1 MYISCRSPMYST
13 QRMCCIVLRGRRYQT
28 KADRTMLL
36 PVALQSGKGG
46 YKVTKNFSPD
56 NDLVSQHLPSA
67 KDPEQRVC
75 FYRTQGCIILLDILS
90 IALCRK
96 RGILKGISFHSC
108 VYKAFVCCCNIN
120 SKVVSCLVLF
130 FPTLIT

>member
-96 RGILKGISFHSC
+96 RGILKGLTSTVVYIKLLYVAVTLTQKLSLVWSYSFQH
-108 VYKAFVCCCNIN
+108 
-120 SKVVSCLVLF
+120 
-130 FPTLIT
+130 

>member
-67 KDPEQRVC
+67 KDPEQRAC

-96 RGILKGISFHSC
+96 RGILKGLTSTVVYIKLLYVVVTLTQKLSLVWSYSFQH
-108 VYKAFVCCCNIN
+108 
-120 SKVVSCLVLF
+120 
-130 FPTLIT
+130 